1 LEETGA
7 QPETAAPAETVVA
20 ETSTRHQV
28 DSVAREAQVDL
39 AALADPRAIA
49 MATAEP
55 LATAE
60 RLVTVAMATPEFPVP
75 RQVLSARLAMAA
87 TAATAERDSLRPPWA
102 SRAET
107 EAMADPVE
115 MRVAAA
121 QGTVETLVRAVLDT
135 AA

>member
-1 LEETGA
+1 MPAQLGLVSTAWAEAVDLVEPAATAVPGGQPEPEETVA
-7 QPETAAPAETVVA
+7 QPETAEPAETVVA

-75 RQVLSARLAMAA
+75 L
-87 TAATAERDSLRPPWA
+87 
-102 SRAET
+102 
-107 EAMADPVE
+107 
-115 MRVAAA
+115 
-121 QGTVETLVRAVLDT
+121 
-135 AA
+135 